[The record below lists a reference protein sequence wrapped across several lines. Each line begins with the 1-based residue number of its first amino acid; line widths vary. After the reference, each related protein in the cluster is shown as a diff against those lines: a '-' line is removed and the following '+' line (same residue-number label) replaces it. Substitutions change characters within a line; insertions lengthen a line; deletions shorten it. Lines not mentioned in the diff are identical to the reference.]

1 MIRGEQFTEGQIH
14 LVKEMLEQ
22 EYDKGVRWGVALT
35 VGMGL
40 ALTLLLALYSRYGHH
55 LL

>member
-22 EYDKGVRWGVALT
+22 EYDKGVKWGVALT

-40 ALTLLLALYSRYGHH
+40 ALTFLLALYSHYGHH

>member
-22 EYDKGVRWGVALT
+22 EYNNGVRWGVAIT
-35 VGMGL
+35 VGTGI
-40 ALTLLLALYSRYGHH
+40 ALTLVIALYSQYGHH
-55 LL
+55 LI

>member
-22 EYDKGVRWGVALT
+22 EYDNGVRWGVALT

-40 ALTLLLALYSRYGHH
+40 ALTFLIAMYSRYGHH